1 MDTKLEI
8 KYLEQRKHRQMKM
21 MSEMYDLFRKT
32 LTYIA
37 FLLVYVCTY
46 ISASLDLTRPGF

>member
-46 ISASLDLTRPGF
+46 ISASLDLTRPGC